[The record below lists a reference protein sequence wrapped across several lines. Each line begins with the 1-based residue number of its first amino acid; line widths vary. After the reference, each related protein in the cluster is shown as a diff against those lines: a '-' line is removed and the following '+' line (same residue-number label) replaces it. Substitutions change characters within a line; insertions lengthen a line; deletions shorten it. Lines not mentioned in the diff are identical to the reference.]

1 MMGFDI
7 CDNFYEP
14 SAYDLMVEELKT
26 TLRKSIA
33 KEWVEKMNELRRE
46 NNELQEIK
54 ENFEKIK
61 RDYENK
67 KQQCEIEKER
77 VIRNAKRMRLKE
89 LMQDVQKSYW
99 KISWIYAYTK
109 KCNKCN
115 ENRKI
120 IFNSPSGKECSED
133 CKCSIGK
140 QIYVPMRVDIY
151 EISLRNSYDKTAN
164 VFFREQKGCNSNY
177 YYQSAEY
184 YGNKIIVEDDANFA
198 SLDIE
203 AKNDFYFVSEEKCQ
217 EFCDWYNK
225 EILKV
230 DTDKYKIEN
239 KVNKTEVTY

>member
-1 MMGFDI
+1 MMGFDV
-7 CDNFYEP
+7 CDDFYEP
-14 SAYDLMVEELKT
+14 SEYDMMVEEFKT

-33 KEWVEKMNELRRE
+33 KEWVDKMNKLEKE
-46 NNELQEIK
+46 NSELQEIK
-54 ENFEKIK
+54 RNFENIK

-67 KQQCEIEKER
+67 KLQCEIEKER
-77 VIRNAKRMRLKE
+77 VIKDAKRMRLKE

-99 KISWIYAYTK
+99 KLSWIYAYTK

-120 IFNSPSGKECSED
+120 IFKSPSGKEYSEN

-151 EISLRNSYDKTAN
+151 EISLRNIGTGTAN
-164 VFFREQKGCNSNY
+164 VFFREQKGCNDNI

-184 YGNKIIVEDDANFA
+184 YDNKIIVEDDADFV

-203 AKNDFYFVSEEKCQ
+203 TKNDFYFVSEEKCQ
-217 EFCDWYNK
+217 EFCNWYNK

-230 DTDKYKIEN
+230 DTDEYKIEN
-239 KVNKTEVTY
+239 KTEVIY